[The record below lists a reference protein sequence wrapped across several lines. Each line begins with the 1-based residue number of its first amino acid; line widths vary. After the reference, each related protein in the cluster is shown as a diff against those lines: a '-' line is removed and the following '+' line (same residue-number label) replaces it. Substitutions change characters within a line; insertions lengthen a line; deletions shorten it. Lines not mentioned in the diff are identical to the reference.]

1 MNSFDTQIHIEELE
15 IMNEKLFY
23 DTKTEKY
30 ITESDLFEEYENYVD
45 EGNYGATFSQYVN
58 DCLTISGGTL
68 ERVGF

>member
-30 ITESDLFEEYENYVD
+30 ITESDLWNGYEDYLDKEDSDHISFEEFVD
-45 EGNYGATFSQYVN
+45 NLINIDA
-58 DCLTISGGTL
+58 L
-68 ERVGF
+68 EKVGF